1 MVLPRL
7 RCSTSSRG
15 RLPAS
20 LTCRLQASARDRA
33 LEGNGEQPAWQC
45 RVARA
50 YQGWH
55 WGTRVCQGIARLASS
70 ECRRTA
76 AAGCLSAAAIKTME
90 KTVQRVEGEL
100 RSRRETYG
108 DTMKQIR
115 EEWDAIGYVRQDGD
129 ELEDAI
135 ATHRC

>member
-1 MVLPRL
+1 
-7 RCSTSSRG
+7 
-15 RLPAS
+15 
-20 LTCRLQASARDRA
+20 
-33 LEGNGEQPAWQC
+33 
-45 RVARA
+45 
-50 YQGWH
+50 
-55 WGTRVCQGIARLASS
+55 
-70 ECRRTA
+70 
-76 AAGCLSAAAIKTME
+76 ME